1 MQTFIPLLILLSTN
15 DFIEWLQG
23 VPTVV
28 LLLITI
34 SLLTFFFN
42 LINDLTKAVKSLI
55 KKATQSKSTPN
66 EDIVADAFIAVVKLT
81 PDLHVLGDGVK
92 ERMREFAY
100 KAFENIDGSAGEVR
114 TSRFANRI
122 NQREQIKVKE
132 LEKNVSAK
140 IKSNF
145 DFQYKKEIL
154 IGMWS
159 LAYADG
165 QATLDQQKLISIIGK
180 ALGLS
185 YATCNKIETM
195 FWQRMK
201 AGKFGDYKEFE
212 KRRNKWFEDEAERK
226 AEKEFEKKRKENSNT
241 NYSNSRKTN
250 HSNLSPELQKA
261 YSLLGI
267 DPSASID
274 EIKNQKKKL
283 LKRYHPDL
291 FANLGEDMIKKATK
305 KAQSINHA
313 YEIIIRNL

>member
-1 MQTFIPLLILLSTN
+1 MAALLIALIIFGLYIYLKDTIKSDTN
-15 DFIEWLQG
+15 DSYEESSKAQSSSNFQSSTFYFED
-23 VPTVV
+23 VV
-28 LLLITI
+28 
-34 SLLTFFFN
+34 
-42 LINDLTKAVKSLI
+42 V
-55 KKATQSKSTPN
+55 
-66 EDIVADAFIAVVKLT
+66 DAFIAVVKLT

-92 ERMREFAY
+92 ERMKEYAY
-100 KAFENIDGSAGEVR
+100 NTLKKIDGPAGEVR

-132 LEKNVSAK
+132 LEKKVSDK
-140 IKSNF
+140 LKYY

-154 IGMWS
+154 ICMWS

-180 ALGLS
+180 AMGLP
-185 YATCNKIETM
+185 YTTCNKIETM

-250 HSNLSPELQKA
+250 YSNLSPELQKA
-261 YSLLGI
+261 YSVLGI
-267 DPSASID
+267 EPSASID

-291 FANLGEDMIKKATK
+291 FANQGEDMIKKATK

-313 YEIIIRNL
+313 YEIIMKNV

>member
-1 MQTFIPLLILLSTN
+1 MGGLIFLIIIGLLIYIENTIKSDTN
-15 DFIEWLQG
+15 DSSKDSSKDF
-23 VPTVV
+23 
-28 LLLITI
+28 
-34 SLLTFFFN
+34 SNF
-42 LINDLTKAVKSLI
+42 KSSSN
-55 KKATQSKSTPN
+55 QS
-66 EDIVADAFIAVVKLT
+66 DDVVADIFIAVVKLT
-81 PDLHVLGDGVK
+81 PNLHVLGDGVK
-92 ERMREFAY
+92 ERMKEYAY
-100 KAFENIDGSAGEVR
+100 NTLKKIDGPAGEVR
-114 TSRFANRI
+114 ASRFANRI

-140 IKSNF
+140 IKSDF

-154 IGMWS
+154 ICMWA

-185 YATCNKIETM
+185 YTTCNKVETM
-195 FWQRMK
+195 FWQRMR

-226 AEKEFEKKRKENSNT
+226 AEKEFEKKRKENSNFNHT
-241 NYSNSRKTN
+241 NNKKTSY
-250 HSNLSPELQKA
+250 SNLSLELQKA
-261 YSLLGI
+261 YSVLGI
-267 DPSASID
+267 EPSASID

-291 FANLGEDMIKKATK
+291 YANQGEEMIKKATN

-313 YEIIIRNL
+313 YEIIMKNV

>member
-1 MQTFIPLLILLSTN
+1 MIYIENTIKSDTN
-15 DFIEWLQG
+15 DSSKDSSKDF
-23 VPTVV
+23 
-28 LLLITI
+28 
-34 SLLTFFFN
+34 SNF
-42 LINDLTKAVKSLI
+42 KSSSN
-55 KKATQSKSTPN
+55 QS
-66 EDIVADAFIAVVKLT
+66 DDVVADIFIAVVKLT
-81 PDLHVLGDGVK
+81 PNLHVLGDGVK

-100 KAFENIDGSAGEVR
+100 KAFENIDGPAGEVR

-154 IGMWS
+154 ICMWA

-185 YATCNKIETM
+185 YTTCNKVETM
-195 FWQRMK
+195 FWQRMR

-226 AEKEFEKKRKENSNT
+226 AEKEFEKKRKENSNFNHT
-241 NYSNSRKTN
+241 NDKKTSY
-250 HSNLSPELQKA
+250 SNLSPELQKA
-261 YSLLGI
+261 YSVLGI
-267 DPSASID
+267 EPSASID
-274 EIKNQKKKL
+274 EIKSQKKKL

-291 FANLGEDMIKKATK
+291 YSNQGEEMIKKATN
-305 KAQSINHA
+305 KAQTINHA
-313 YEIIIRNL
+313 YEIIMKNV

>member
-1 MQTFIPLLILLSTN
+1 MGGLIFLIIIGLLIYIENTIKSDTN
-15 DFIEWLQG
+15 DSSKDSSKDF
-23 VPTVV
+23 
-28 LLLITI
+28 
-34 SLLTFFFN
+34 SNF
-42 LINDLTKAVKSLI
+42 KSSSN
-55 KKATQSKSTPN
+55 QS
-66 EDIVADAFIAVVKLT
+66 DDVVADIFIAVVKLT

-92 ERMREFAY
+92 ERMKEYAY
-100 KAFENIDGSAGEVR
+100 NTLKKIDGPAGEVR
-114 TSRFANRI
+114 ASRFANRI

-140 IKSNF
+140 IKSDF

-154 IGMWS
+154 ICMWA

-165 QATLDQQKLISIIGK
+165 QATLDQQKLISIIGR

-185 YATCNKIETM
+185 YTTCNKVETM
-195 FWQRMK
+195 FWQRMR

-226 AEKEFEKKRKENSNT
+226 AEKEFEKKRKENSNFNHT
-241 NYSNSRKTN
+241 NSKKTSY
-250 HSNLSPELQKA
+250 SNLSPELQKA
-261 YSLLGI
+261 YSVLGI

-274 EIKNQKKKL
+274 EIKSQKKKL

-291 FANLGEDMIKKATK
+291 YSNQGEEMIKKATN

>member
-1 MQTFIPLLILLSTN
+1 MGGLIFLIIIGLLIYIENTIKSDTN
-15 DFIEWLQG
+15 DSSKDSSKDF
-23 VPTVV
+23 
-28 LLLITI
+28 
-34 SLLTFFFN
+34 SNF
-42 LINDLTKAVKSLI
+42 KSSSN
-55 KKATQSKSTPN
+55 QS
-66 EDIVADAFIAVVKLT
+66 DDVVADIFIAVVKLT
-81 PDLHVLGDGVK
+81 PNLHVLGDGVK

-100 KAFENIDGSAGEVR
+100 KAFENIDGPAGEVR

-154 IGMWS
+154 ICMWA

-185 YATCNKIETM
+185 YTTCNKVETM
-195 FWQRMK
+195 FWQRMR

-226 AEKEFEKKRKENSNT
+226 AEKEFEKKRKENSNFNHT
-241 NYSNSRKTN
+241 NDKKTSY
-250 HSNLSPELQKA
+250 SNLSPELQKA
-261 YSLLGI
+261 YSVLGI
-267 DPSASID
+267 EPSASID
-274 EIKNQKKKL
+274 EIKSQKKKL

-291 FANLGEDMIKKATK
+291 YSNQGEEMIKKATN
-305 KAQSINHA
+305 KAQTINHA
-313 YEIIIRNL
+313 YEIIMKNV

>member
-1 MQTFIPLLILLSTN
+1 MAALLIALIIFGLYIYLKDTIKSDTN
-15 DFIEWLQG
+15 DSYEESSKAQSSSNFQSSTFYFED
-23 VPTVV
+23 VV
-28 LLLITI
+28 V
-34 SLLTFFFN
+34 
-42 LINDLTKAVKSLI
+42 DV
-55 KKATQSKSTPN
+55 
-66 EDIVADAFIAVVKLT
+66 FIAVVKLT

-92 ERMREFAY
+92 ERMREYALKTF
-100 KAFENIDGSAGEVR
+100 KKIDGSAANTR
-114 TSRFANRI
+114 TDHFASRI
-122 NQREQIKVKE
+122 NPKEQIKVKE

-154 IGMWS
+154 ICMWA

-180 ALGLS
+180 AMGLP
-185 YATCNKIETM
+185 YTTCNKVETM
-195 FWQRMK
+195 FWQRMR

-250 HSNLSPELQKA
+250 YSNLSPELQKA
-261 YSLLGI
+261 YSVLGI
-267 DPSASID
+267 EPSASID

-291 FANLGEDMIKKATK
+291 FANQGEEMIKKATK

-313 YEIIIRNL
+313 YEIIMKNV

>member
-1 MQTFIPLLILLSTN
+1 MAALLIALIIFGLYIYLKDTIKSDTN
-15 DFIEWLQG
+15 DSYEESSKAQSSSNFQ
-23 VPTVV
+23 
-28 LLLITI
+28 
-34 SLLTFFFN
+34 SSTFYF
-42 LINDLTKAVKSLI
+42 
-55 KKATQSKSTPN
+55 
-66 EDIVADAFIAVVKLT
+66 EDVVADAFIAVVKLT

-92 ERMREFAY
+92 ERMKEYAY
-100 KAFENIDGSAGEVR
+100 NTLKKIDGPAGEVR

-154 IGMWS
+154 ICMWA

-180 ALGLS
+180 AMGLP
-185 YATCNKIETM
+185 YTTCNKIETM

-261 YSLLGI
+261 YSVLGI

-291 FANLGEDMIKKATK
+291 FANQGEEMIKKATK

-313 YEIIIRNL
+313 YEIIMKNI

>member
-1 MQTFIPLLILLSTN
+1 MAVLLIALIIFGLYIYLKDTIKSDTN
-15 DFIEWLQG
+15 DSYEE
-23 VPTVV
+23 
-28 LLLITI
+28 
-34 SLLTFFFN
+34 SS
-42 LINDLTKAVKSLI
+42 K
-55 KKATQSKSTPN
+55 TQSSSNFQSSTFYF
-66 EDIVADAFIAVVKLT
+66 DDVVADAFIAVVKLT

-92 ERMREFAY
+92 ERMKEYAY
-100 KAFENIDGSAGEVR
+100 NTLKKIDGPAGEVR

-154 IGMWS
+154 ICMWA

-185 YATCNKIETM
+185 YTTCNKVETM

-261 YSLLGI
+261 YSVLGI

-283 LKRYHPDL
+283 LKRYHPDR
-291 FANLGEDMIKKATK
+291 FANQGEEMIKKATK

>member
-1 MQTFIPLLILLSTN
+1 MAALLIALIIFGLYIYLKDTIKSDTN
-15 DFIEWLQG
+15 DSYEESSKAQSSSNFQSSTFYFED
-23 VPTVV
+23 VV
-28 LLLITI
+28 
-34 SLLTFFFN
+34 
-42 LINDLTKAVKSLI
+42 V
-55 KKATQSKSTPN
+55 
-66 EDIVADAFIAVVKLT
+66 DAFIAVVKLT

-92 ERMREFAY
+92 ERMREYALKTF
-100 KAFENIDGSAGEVR
+100 KKIDGSVANTR
-114 TSRFANRI
+114 TDHFASRI
-122 NQREQIKVKE
+122 NPKEQIKVKE

-154 IGMWS
+154 ICMWA

-180 ALGLS
+180 AMGLP
-185 YATCNKIETM
+185 YTTCNKIETM

-201 AGKFGDYKEFE
+201 AGIFGDYKEFE

-241 NYSNSRKTN
+241 NYSNSRKTS

-261 YSLLGI
+261 YSVLGI
-267 DPSASID
+267 EPSASID

-291 FANLGEDMIKKATK
+291 FANQGEEMIKKATK

-313 YEIIIRNL
+313 YEIIMKNV

>member
-1 MQTFIPLLILLSTN
+1 MLVTLL
-15 DFIEWLQG
+15 
-23 VPTVV
+23 V
-28 LLLITI
+28 
-34 SLLTFFFN
+34 
-42 LINDLTKAVKSLI
+42 SLI
-55 KKATQSKSTPN
+55 IIEFIFFVRHTIKSDTDDNSKESSQNSSKKSSKESQKFQSTSYQS
-66 EDIVADAFIAVVKLT
+66 DDVVADAFIAVVKLT

-92 ERMREFAY
+92 ERMKEYAY
-100 KAFENIDGSAGEVR
+100 NTLKKIDGPAGTGR
-114 TSRFANRI
+114 AYQFAKRI

-132 LEKNVSAK
+132 LQKKISDKLKNH
-140 IKSNF
+140 

-154 IGMWS
+154 ICLWA

-185 YATCNKIETM
+185 YATCNKVETM
-195 FWQRMK
+195 FWQRMR

-226 AEKEFEKKRKENSNT
+226 AEKDFEKKRKENSDSNNSSKKNT
-241 NYSNSRKTN
+241 TYT
-250 HSNLSPELQKA
+250 NLSPELQKA
-261 YSLLGI
+261 YSVLGI
-267 DPSASID
+267 EPSASID

-291 FANLGEDMIKKATK
+291 FANQGEEMIKKATK

-313 YEIIIRNL
+313 YGIIIRNL

>member
-1 MQTFIPLLILLSTN
+1 MAALLIALIIFGLYIYLKDTIKSDTN
-15 DFIEWLQG
+15 DSYEESSKAQSSSNFQSSTFYFED
-23 VPTVV
+23 VV
-28 LLLITI
+28 V
-34 SLLTFFFN
+34 
-42 LINDLTKAVKSLI
+42 DV
-55 KKATQSKSTPN
+55 
-66 EDIVADAFIAVVKLT
+66 FIAVVKLT

-92 ERMREFAY
+92 ERMKEYAY
-100 KAFENIDGSAGEVR
+100 NTLKKIDGPAGTGRAYQFVK
-114 TSRFANRI
+114 RI

-132 LEKNVSAK
+132 LQKKVSDK
-140 IKSNF
+140 LKKH

-154 IGMWS
+154 ICLWA

-165 QATLDQQKLISIIGK
+165 QATRDQQKLISIIGK

-261 YSLLGI
+261 YSVLGI

-291 FANLGEDMIKKATK
+291 FANQGEDMIKKATK

-313 YEIIIRNL
+313 YEIIMKNV

>member
-1 MQTFIPLLILLSTN
+1 MAALLIALIIFGLYIYLKDTIKSDTN
-15 DFIEWLQG
+15 DSYEESSKAQSSSNFQSSTFYFED
-23 VPTVV
+23 VV
-28 LLLITI
+28 
-34 SLLTFFFN
+34 
-42 LINDLTKAVKSLI
+42 V
-55 KKATQSKSTPN
+55 
-66 EDIVADAFIAVVKLT
+66 DAFIAVVKLT

-92 ERMREFAY
+92 ERMKEYAY
-100 KAFENIDGSAGEVR
+100 NTLKKIDGPAGEVR

-132 LEKNVSAK
+132 LEKKVSDK
-140 IKSNF
+140 LKYY

-154 IGMWS
+154 ICMWS

-180 ALGLS
+180 AMGLP
-185 YATCNKIETM
+185 YTTCNKIETM

-250 HSNLSPELQKA
+250 YSNLSPELQKA
-261 YSLLGI
+261 YSALGI

-291 FANLGEDMIKKATK
+291 FANQGEDMIKKATK

-313 YEIIIRNL
+313 YEIIMKNV

>member
-1 MQTFIPLLILLSTN
+1 MAALLIALIIFGLYIYLKDTIKSDTN
-15 DFIEWLQG
+15 DSYEESSKAQSSSNFQSSTFYFED
-23 VPTVV
+23 VV
-28 LLLITI
+28 V
-34 SLLTFFFN
+34 
-42 LINDLTKAVKSLI
+42 DV
-55 KKATQSKSTPN
+55 
-66 EDIVADAFIAVVKLT
+66 FIAVVKLT

-92 ERMREFAY
+92 ERMREYAL
-100 KAFENIDGSAGEVR
+100 KAFEKIGGSAADTR
-114 TSRFANRI
+114 TDHFASRI
-122 NQREQIKVKE
+122 TPREQIKVKE
-132 LEKNVSAK
+132 LQKKVSDELK
-140 IKSNF
+140 YY

-185 YATCNKIETM
+185 YTTCNKVETM
-195 FWQRMK
+195 FWQRMR

-226 AEKEFEKKRKENSNT
+226 AEKESEKKRKENSSSSYYNKKNT
-241 NYSNSRKTN
+241 NY
-250 HSNLSPELQKA
+250 SNLSPELQKA
-261 YSLLGI
+261 YSVLGI
-267 DPSASID
+267 EPSASID

-291 FANLGEDMIKKATK
+291 YANQGEEMIKKATN

-313 YEIIIRNL
+313 YEIIMKNV

>member
-1 MQTFIPLLILLSTN
+1 MAGLLIAIIIFGLYIYLDDTIKSDAN
-15 DFIEWLQG
+15 DSYEE
-23 VPTVV
+23 
-28 LLLITI
+28 
-34 SLLTFFFN
+34 SS
-42 LINDLTKAVKSLI
+42 KAKDS
-55 KKATQSKSTPN
+55 SKSQN
-66 EDIVADAFIAVVKLT
+66 RSFYFEDVVVDVFIAVVKLT

-92 ERMREFAY
+92 ERMREYAL
-100 KAFENIDGSAGEVR
+100 KAFEKIGGSAADTR
-114 TSRFANRI
+114 TDHFASRI
-122 NQREQIKVKE
+122 NPKEQIKVKE
-132 LEKNVSAK
+132 LQKKVSDELK
-140 IKSNF
+140 F
-145 DFQYKKEIL
+145 YDFQYKKEIL

-180 ALGLS
+180 ALGLP
-185 YATCNKIETM
+185 YTTCNKVETM

-201 AGKFGDYKEFE
+201 AGKFGDYQEFE

-241 NYSNSRKTN
+241 NYSNSKKTN
-250 HSNLSPELQKA
+250 YSNLSPELQKA
-261 YSLLGI
+261 YAVLGI

-274 EIKNQKKKL
+274 EIKSQKKRL

-291 FANLGEDMIKKATK
+291 FANQGEEMIKKATN

>member
-1 MQTFIPLLILLSTN
+1 MGGLIFLIIIGLLIYIENTIKSDTN
-15 DFIEWLQG
+15 DSSKDSSKDF
-23 VPTVV
+23 
-28 LLLITI
+28 
-34 SLLTFFFN
+34 SNF
-42 LINDLTKAVKSLI
+42 KSSSN
-55 KKATQSKSTPN
+55 QS
-66 EDIVADAFIAVVKLT
+66 DDVVADIFIAVVKLT
-81 PDLHVLGDGVK
+81 PNLHVLGDGVK
-92 ERMREFAY
+92 ERMKEYAY
-100 KAFENIDGSAGEVR
+100 NTLKKIDGPAGEVR
-114 TSRFANRI
+114 ASRFANRI

-140 IKSNF
+140 IKSDF

-154 IGMWS
+154 ICMWA

-185 YATCNKIETM
+185 YTTCNKVETM
-195 FWQRMK
+195 FWQRMR

-226 AEKEFEKKRKENSNT
+226 AEKEFEKKRKENSSSSYYNKKNT
-241 NYSNSRKTN
+241 NY
-250 HSNLSPELQKA
+250 SNLSPELQKA
-261 YSLLGI
+261 YSVLGI
-267 DPSASID
+267 EPSASID

-291 FANLGEDMIKKATK
+291 YANQGEEMIKKATN

-313 YEIIIRNL
+313 YEIIMKNA

>member
-1 MQTFIPLLILLSTN
+1 MAALLIALIIFGLYIYLKDTIKSDTN
-15 DFIEWLQG
+15 DSYEESSKAQSSSNFQSSTFYFED
-23 VPTVV
+23 VV
-28 LLLITI
+28 V
-34 SLLTFFFN
+34 
-42 LINDLTKAVKSLI
+42 DV
-55 KKATQSKSTPN
+55 
-66 EDIVADAFIAVVKLT
+66 FIAVVKLT

-92 ERMREFAY
+92 ERMREYALKTF
-100 KAFENIDGSAGEVR
+100 KKIDGSAANTR
-114 TSRFANRI
+114 TDHFASRI
-122 NQREQIKVKE
+122 NHKEQIKVKE
-132 LEKNVSAK
+132 LQKKVSDK
-140 IKSNF
+140 LKYY

-154 IGMWS
+154 ICMWS

-180 ALGLS
+180 AMGLP
-185 YATCNKIETM
+185 YTTCNKVETM
-195 FWQRMK
+195 FWQRMR

-241 NYSNSRKTN
+241 NHSNSRKTN

-261 YSLLGI
+261 YSVLGI
-267 DPSASID
+267 EPSASID

-291 FANLGEDMIKKATK
+291 FANQGEEMIKKATK

-313 YEIIIRNL
+313 YEIIMKNI

>member
-1 MQTFIPLLILLSTN
+1 MAALLIALIIFGLYIYLKDTIKSDTN
-15 DFIEWLQG
+15 DSYEESSKAQSSSNFQSSTFYFED
-23 VPTVV
+23 VV
-28 LLLITI
+28 
-34 SLLTFFFN
+34 
-42 LINDLTKAVKSLI
+42 V
-55 KKATQSKSTPN
+55 
-66 EDIVADAFIAVVKLT
+66 DAFIAVVKLT

-92 ERMREFAY
+92 ERMKEYAY
-100 KAFENIDGSAGEVR
+100 NTLKKIDGPAGDVR

-140 IKSNF
+140 IKSNY

-154 IGMWS
+154 ICMWA

-185 YATCNKIETM
+185 YTTCNKVETM

-241 NYSNSRKTN
+241 NHSNSRKTN
-250 HSNLSPELQKA
+250 YSNLSPELQKA
-261 YSLLGI
+261 YSVLGI
-267 DPSASID
+267 EPSASID

-291 FANLGEDMIKKATK
+291 FANQGEEMIKKATK

-313 YEIIIRNL
+313 YEIIMKNV

>member
-1 MQTFIPLLILLSTN
+1 MLVALL
-15 DFIEWLQG
+15 
-23 VPTVV
+23 V
-28 LLLITI
+28 
-34 SLLTFFFN
+34 
-42 LINDLTKAVKSLI
+42 SLI
-55 KKATQSKSTPN
+55 IIEFVFFVRHTIKSDTDDNSKESSQKYSKESQKSQSTSYQS
-66 EDIVADAFIAVVKLT
+66 DDVVADAFIAVVKLT

-92 ERMREFAY
+92 ERMKEYAY
-100 KAFENIDGSAGEVR
+100 STLKKIDGPAGEVR
-114 TSRFANRI
+114 ASRFANRI

-140 IKSNF
+140 IKSDF

-154 IGMWS
+154 ICMWA

-185 YATCNKIETM
+185 YTTCNKVETM
-195 FWQRMK
+195 FWQRMR

-226 AEKEFEKKRKENSNT
+226 AEKEFEKKRKENSSSSYYNKKNT
-241 NYSNSRKTN
+241 NY
-250 HSNLSPELQKA
+250 SNLSPELQKA
-261 YSLLGI
+261 YSVLGI
-267 DPSASID
+267 EPSASID

-291 FANLGEDMIKKATK
+291 YANQGEEMIKKATN

>member
-1 MQTFIPLLILLSTN
+1 MAGLLIAIIVWVLLSYLENTIKSDAN
-15 DFIEWLQG
+15 DSYED
-23 VPTVV
+23 
-28 LLLITI
+28 
-34 SLLTFFFN
+34 SS
-42 LINDLTKAVKSLI
+42 KAKDS
-55 KKATQSKSTPN
+55 SKSQN
-66 EDIVADAFIAVVKLT
+66 RSFYFDDVVADAFIAVVKLT

-92 ERMREFAY
+92 ERMKEYAY
-100 KAFENIDGSAGEVR
+100 NTLKKIDGPAGEVR
-114 TSRFANRI
+114 ASRFANRI

-140 IKSNF
+140 IKSDF

-154 IGMWS
+154 ICMWA

-185 YATCNKIETM
+185 YTTCNKVETM
-195 FWQRMK
+195 FWQRMR

-226 AEKEFEKKRKENSNT
+226 AEKEFEKKRKENSSSSYYNKKNT
-241 NYSNSRKTN
+241 NY
-250 HSNLSPELQKA
+250 SNLSPELQKA
-261 YSLLGI
+261 YSVLGI
-267 DPSASID
+267 EPSASID

-291 FANLGEDMIKKATK
+291 YANQGEEMIKKATN
-305 KAQSINHA
+305 KAQSINRA
-313 YEIIIRNL
+313 FEIIMKNV

>member
-1 MQTFIPLLILLSTN
+1 MAALLIALIIFGLYIYLKDTIKSDTN
-15 DFIEWLQG
+15 DSYEESSKAQSSSNFQSSTFYFED
-23 VPTVV
+23 VV
-28 LLLITI
+28 V
-34 SLLTFFFN
+34 
-42 LINDLTKAVKSLI
+42 DV
-55 KKATQSKSTPN
+55 
-66 EDIVADAFIAVVKLT
+66 FIAVVKLT

-92 ERMREFAY
+92 ERMKEYAY
-100 KAFENIDGSAGEVR
+100 NTLKKIDGPAGEVR

-140 IKSNF
+140 IKSDF

-154 IGMWS
+154 ICMWA

-185 YATCNKIETM
+185 YTTCNKVETM
-195 FWQRMK
+195 FWQRMR

-250 HSNLSPELQKA
+250 YSNLSPELQKA
-261 YSLLGI
+261 YSVLGI
-267 DPSASID
+267 EPSASID

-291 FANLGEDMIKKATK
+291 FANQGEDMIKKATK